1 MVSDANTMGSR
12 TGGILS
18 WLGNVA
24 GSSISSIGSTA
35 KKWFRKEIPGS
46 AKSGARD
53 TANAFSGLPGWI
65 RDVVGD
71 VSSVGSNIV
80 HQVANGIWSAITFV
94 RNAAAGI
101 GAAIRNALP
110 SSPAKYG
117 PLSGKGY
124 PLILGRNVSNFVA
137 RGIREATPA
146 VQMASKELAGSVRA
160 NLTGKAMGRDSAY
173 SLGAQWVQRYADG
186 IESQSARATKAVGTL
201 MSSATGLDSEVSA
214 ALSADGFQSI
224 PDLIAEAMSGWEFK
238 QNRDATWYMYK
249 RAEKSRS
256 RR

>member
-1 MVSDANTMGSR
+1 IGSSANT
-12 TGGILS
+12 
-18 WLGNVA
+18 
-24 GSSISSIGSTA
+24 
-35 KKWFRKEIPGS
+35 WFRNQIPG
-46 AKSGARD
+46 AARAGAHD
-53 TANAFSGLPGWI
+53 AANAFSGLPGWI
-65 RDVVGD
+65 RSAVGD
-71 VSSVGSNIV
+71 VTSVGSGIAQ
-80 HQVANGIWSAITFV
+80 QVANGMWGAPNLVRSA
-94 RNAAAGI
+94 ASSI
-101 GAAIRNALP
+101 GAAVRGALP
-110 SSPAKYG
+110 NSPAKYG

-146 VQMASKELAGSVRA
+146 VRMASKDLAGSVRA
-160 NLTGKAMGRDSAY
+160 NLTSRTIGRDTAY
-173 SLGAQWVQRYADG
+173 SLGAQWGQRHADG

-224 PDLIAEAMSGWEFK
+224 PDQIAEAMSGWEFK
-238 QNRDATWYMYK
+238 QSRDATWYMYK